1 MSILSSLY
9 HGKIHNKPNDVH
21 NVPDAERTGTAA
33 GGAAQTL
40 GVGADSAAQA
50 SGSGAALSSARQAA
64 AGGWMNVS
72 FLDESAMDAQ
82 LADAHAVALSD
93 AFDHSH
99 PAPRRTRES
108 TDGNAVYQGA
118 SGRTE
123 DTAAPRRTREHT
135 DGSAVLPRHAERR
148 IEALEDGHL
157 RPPLYYTAQ
166 EQTPCA
172 SGVWESAHTVAS
184 KLESKEEFPQG

>member
-9 HGKIHNKPNDVH
+9 HGEIHNKPNDVH

-40 GVGADSAAQA
+40 GAGADSAAQA

-72 FLDESAMDAQ
+72 FSDESAMDAQ

-99 PAPRRTRES
+99 P
-108 TDGNAVYQGA
+108 
-118 SGRTE
+118 
-123 DTAAPRRTREHT
+123 APRRTREHT

>member
-9 HGKIHNKPNDVH
+9 HGEIHNKPNDVH

-40 GVGADSAAQA
+40 DAGADSAAQA

-64 AGGWMNVS
+64 AGGWMHVS
-72 FLDESAMDAQ
+72 FSDESAMDAQ

-93 AFDHSH
+93 AFAHSE
-99 PAPRRTRES
+99 ATPRRTQKNGDSNAAHRGAWES
-108 TDGNAVYQGA
+108 TDG
-118 SGRTE
+118 
-123 DTAAPRRTREHT
+123 TAAPRHTREHT